1 MTGIIKKIYK
11 WIIGI
16 LAAIGAFFV
25 LLHRRGSSAIIE
37 EAKIVSADAKVEKL
51 EVEKAQEKRTEKIEE
66 IDKEIEETKE
76 KAKDARSRLDKI
88 LKGEL

>member
-1 MTGIIKKIYK
+1 MTGTIKKIYK

-51 EVEKAQEKRTEKIEE
+51 ELVKAQEERAEKIEE
-66 IDKEIEETKE
+66 IDKEIKETKK
-76 KAKDARSRLDKI
+76 KAKDALARLEDI